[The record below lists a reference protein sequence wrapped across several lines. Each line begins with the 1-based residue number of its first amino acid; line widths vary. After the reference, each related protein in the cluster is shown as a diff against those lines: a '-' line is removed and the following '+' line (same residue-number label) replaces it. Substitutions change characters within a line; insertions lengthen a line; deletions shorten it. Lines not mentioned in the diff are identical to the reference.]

1 MSGQHCEGLGQRFL
15 RCSSESALSDSD
27 SKRACAFPM
36 MSRAA
41 SVVCN
46 RLFARASSPREP
58 RDLGLFGGEPANL
71 LAGPFARQ
79 HPGVA
84 LLAPFADQRRIQA
97 LPPQIGAAFTVFA
110 RLLIGMQ
117 MGNLVRR
124 GERATAPRP
133 VGSGVGWIHRFI
145 VVHRGNRG
153 AGHGVPIRISPCVRP
168 ICCEPVDSTHP
179 DTQGADQNLLV
190 ASVHGAHAPTVSD
203 HTVLN
208 IKSNLEISFNSI
220 QVDRDSLAHFWP
232 PST

>member
-1 MSGQHCEGLGQRFL
+1 MCFSHDVQGGLGGVQPFV
-15 RCSSESALSDSD
+15 CASE
-27 SKRACAFPM
+27 
-36 MSRAA
+36 
-41 SVVCN
+41 
-46 RLFARASSPREP
+46 FAGEP

-133 VGSGVGWIHRFI
+133 VGSGVRWIHRFI

-179 DTQGADQNLLV
+179 DTQGCDQAKTCSTNDSRGGDPIVTTVTPKTVYVDASCWRLSRSSWNL
-190 ASVHGAHAPTVSD
+190 
-203 HTVLN
+203 
-208 IKSNLEISFNSI
+208 
-220 QVDRDSLAHFWP
+220 RW
-232 PST
+232 

>member
-1 MSGQHCEGLGQRFL
+1 
-15 RCSSESALSDSD
+15 
-27 SKRACAFPM
+27 
-36 MSRAA
+36 
-41 SVVCN
+41 
-46 RLFARASSPREP
+46 
-58 RDLGLFGGEPANL
+58 
-71 LAGPFARQ
+71 
-79 HPGVA
+79 

-133 VGSGVGWIHRFI
+133 VGSGVRWIHRFI

-179 DTQGADQNLLV
+179 DTQGNSSNPAWFELDTAGQRIQWG
-190 ASVHGAHAPTVSD
+190 SYPGHWQMTVWDSTYRQRWTD
-203 HTVLN
+203 NEVV
-208 IKSNLEISFNSI
+208 SF
-220 QVDRDSLAHFWP
+220 
-232 PST
+232 